1 MEREQSDSIVMRLL
15 HYFIT
20 IKNYS
25 PVIIQGLQDEIWL
38 ENMKEE
44 YRIVRI
50 VSKHIHNTE
59 QLDFDIYKA
68 KKISKSIKKQTF
80 SLNMKIL
87 SIYMDMGENA
97 KLKEVKNMA
106 LVPVYEE
113 NDLYK
118 NEKLKSIFPDLKKK
132 LIKDEEKGMDLYLK
146 ITADIHNK
154 NNDEIVKTNEIFKRK
169 IPYITYILL
178 ALNIVI
184 FLYYNLIGTY
194 DYVLNEYCLHGSS
207 VRNGEYYRLITSMF
221 LHGDLIHLIFNSY
234 ALYIFGSQ
242 IESYFGKIKYIIIY
256 LFSGIVGSL
265 LSITLS
271 DTASIGASGAI
282 FGLMGSLLYFGYH
295 YRVYLGTTLKSQLIP
310 LIVLNLMY
318 GFMVPGIDNFAH
330 IGGLIGGVLITSS
343 IGVKYKED
351 NVERINAIIVTTI
364 FILFL
369 IYLAIFAA
377 R

>member
-50 VSKHIHNTE
+50 VSKHIHNNE

-68 KKISKSIKKQTF
+68 RKISKSIKKQTF
-80 SLNMKIL
+80 SFNMKIL
-87 SIYMDMGENA
+87 NIYMDLGENA
-97 KLKEVKNMA
+97 KLKEVKNMILA
-106 LVPVYEE
+106 PIYEE

-118 NEKLKSIFPDLKKK
+118 NEKLKSVFPDLKKK
-132 LIKDEEKGMDLYLK
+132 LIKDNEKGMDLYLK

-154 NNDEIVKTNEIFKRK
+154 NNEDIEKTNQIFKK
-169 IPYITYILL
+169 KVPYITYILL
-178 ALNIVI
+178 AINILV
-184 FLYYNLIGTY
+184 FLYFNLVGTY
-194 DYVLNEYCLHGSS
+194 DQILNEYCLHGPS
-207 VRNGEYYRLITSMF
+207 VRNGEFIRLISSMF
-221 LHGDLIHLIFNSY
+221 LHGDLIHLVFNCY

-242 IESYFGKIKYIIIY
+242 IENYFGKIKYIVIY
-256 LFSGIVGSL
+256 LFSGIIGSL

-271 DTASIGASGAI
+271 NTASIGASGAI

-310 LIVLNLMY
+310 LIVLNLLY

-330 IGGLIGGVLITSS
+330 IGGLIGGVFITSS
-343 IGVKYKED
+343 VGVKYKED
-351 NVERINAIIVTTI
+351 NFEKFNAIIITTI
-364 FILFL
+364 FTLFL
-369 IYLAIFAA
+369 IYLAIFAV